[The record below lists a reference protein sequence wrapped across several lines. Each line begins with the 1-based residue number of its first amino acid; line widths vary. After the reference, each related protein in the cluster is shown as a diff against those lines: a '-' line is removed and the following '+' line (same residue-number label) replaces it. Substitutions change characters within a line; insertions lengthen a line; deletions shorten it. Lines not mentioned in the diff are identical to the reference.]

1 MYFFQINQLKTFFSA
16 SGLFISLFAASL
28 VLTANFIQLKTHQYH
43 LSTSIFLIAFFLG
56 FLTEKIGLI
65 FLAFLLP
72 LCPTLNTQ
80 IQAYLSIFWPSQP
93 ETAFDLISG
102 IFLGLTLKILISQN
116 QKPGYSKFCALFP
129 PWQIGILITFIGF
142 SSVLAITRNFW
153 QSSSIITMDGF
164 LFNLM
169 RFRTLNWTEDFRPLK
184 DFISFG
190 LAGATF
196 LIVQAIS
203 LNKDDKLKIIFRS
216 VMLGLVVSFIVAL
229 LQSQSGMGIAPSQ
242 LFRKDFL
249 GIAAYGFQPDLHA
262 FAGYMLLGA
271 IGLWGYLI
279 YSSSRVEKLFCLLTI
294 FLSFTGLV
302 LSKSRSALLI
312 AIFFTLSTD
321 SGSFF

>member
-1 MYFFQINQLKTFFSA
+1 MYFFQSNHLKTFFSI
-16 SGLFISLFAASL
+16 SGLLISLFAAGL
-28 VLTANFIQLKTHQYH
+28 VLADNFIQLKAHQYY
-43 LSTSIFLIAFFLG
+43 LSTSIFLISFFLG

-80 IQAYLSIFWPSQP
+80 IQAYLNIFWPSQP

-102 IFLGLTLKILISQN
+102 VFLGLTLKILITPN
-116 QKPGYSKFCALFP
+116 QKLGYDKLRSLLP
-129 PWQIGILITFIGF
+129 PWQIGLLITFIGF

-164 LFNLM
+164 IFNLM

-196 LIVQAIS
+196 VIVQAIS
-203 LNKDDKLKIIFRS
+203 LSKDDKLKIIFRS
-216 VMLGLVVSFIVAL
+216 VMLGLLASFIVAF
-229 LQSQSGMGIAPSQ
+229 LQAKSGKGIALDTS
-242 LFRKDFL
+242 FRRDSL

-262 FAGYMLLGA
+262 FAGYSLLGA
-271 IGLWGYLI
+271 IGLWGYLV
-279 YSSSRVEKLFCLLTI
+279 YSAKKIEKFFCFIITLSS
-294 FLSFTGLV
+294 LSGLV
-302 LSKSRSALLI
+302 LSKSRSGLLI
-312 AIFFTLSTD
+312 AIFFTL
-321 SGSFF
+321 FIFIFYNL